1 MLYYLD
7 IYVYVGLDNDD
18 VDEYSYLVDICWFWS
33 GKETVRILNWTQVPC
48 SGYWKVLEYIMKW
61 MDIEVKS

>member
-1 MLYYLD
+1 MLIL
-7 IYVYVGLDNDD
+7 I
-18 VDEYSYLVDICWFWS
+18 